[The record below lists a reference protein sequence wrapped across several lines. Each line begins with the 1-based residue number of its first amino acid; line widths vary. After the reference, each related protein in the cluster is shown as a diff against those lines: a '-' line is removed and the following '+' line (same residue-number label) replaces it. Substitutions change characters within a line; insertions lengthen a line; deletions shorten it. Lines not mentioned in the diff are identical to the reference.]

1 MPRSK
6 RKGIIQTQDNYMKAQ
21 IHPKW
26 YPEAKITCACGNSF
40 TAGAV
45 METIYVEVCSV
56 CHPFYTGQMKYLDAA
71 GRVEAFKSK
80 LSNASG
86 KVVSK
91 AEKRKLKQE
100 KRIKEEMARP
110 ETLAAL
116 RASK

>member
-1 MPRSK
+1 
-6 RKGIIQTQDNYMKAQ
+6 MKVA

-26 YPEAKITCACGNSF
+26 FKEAKITCACGNTF

-45 METIYVEVCSV
+45 METIYVEVCSQ

-80 LSNASG
+80 LGKAS
-86 KVVSK
+86 KKLVSK
-91 AEKRKLKQE
+91 TEKRKIKQE

-110 ETLAAL
+110 DTLAQL
-116 RASK
+116 RKEA

>member
-1 MPRSK
+1 
-6 RKGIIQTQDNYMKAQ
+6 MKAK

-26 YPEAKITCACGNSF
+26 YEDAKVICACGNTF
-40 TAGAV
+40 NVGAV
-45 METIYVEVCSV
+45 VPEINVEVCSK

-71 GRVEAFKSK
+71 GRVEAFKTKMSQAAKTVISK
-80 LSNASG
+80 S
-86 KVVSK
+86 
-91 AEKRKLKQE
+91 EKRRIKQE